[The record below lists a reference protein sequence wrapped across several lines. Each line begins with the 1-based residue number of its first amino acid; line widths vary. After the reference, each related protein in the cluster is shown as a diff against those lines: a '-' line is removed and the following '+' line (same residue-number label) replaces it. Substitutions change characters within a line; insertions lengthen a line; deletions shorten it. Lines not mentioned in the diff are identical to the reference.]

1 MRGLIFVLLAR
12 AAAADPAAV
21 DVSAVRD
28 RLAVW
33 SDGKKH
39 FLALVMTSKFD
50 SPIFWSHDGKSFYQ
64 QRVTSGAND
73 GFDDDLKML
82 ARNFWEPRGLGF
94 SAEAGFD
101 YRKEERKLVVECGS
115 RKTTMERLDDAA
127 ARDLLS
133 AASFKASLWDRYAYA
148 LARDDTGRYY
158 YVDNLRESKNFR
170 LFAGP
175 RGALKL
181 LKMTNVVSD
190 SEGDIFSTAKGDLRL
205 ILSKKESTWIVRQKH
220 TRLVWLPVDDN
231 RALIYNDL
239 GVYSG
244 MPLGTPCDD
253 L

>member
-1 MRGLIFVLLAR
+1 MRRLILVLLAT
-12 AAAADPAAV
+12 AAVADPV
-21 DVSAVRD
+21 DVSAFRE

-50 SPIFWSHDGKSFYQ
+50 SPIFWSHDGQSFYQ
-64 QRVTSGAND
+64 LRVTSGSSD
-73 GFDDDLKML
+73 GYDDDLKKL
-82 ARNFWEPRGLGF
+82 GRNFWEPRGSGF
-94 SAEAGFD
+94 SAEAGFE
-101 YRKEERKLVVECGS
+101 YSKEEKRLVVECGS
-115 RKTTMERLDDAA
+115 RKTAMERLDDAA
-127 ARDLLS
+127 AKKLLE
-133 AASFKASLWDRYAYA
+133 AALFKAPPWTRYAYA

-158 YVDNLRESKNFR
+158 YVDNLRDTKSFR

-205 ILSKKESTWIVRQKH
+205 ILSKKESTWIVHQKR
-220 TRLVWLPVDDN
+220 TPLIWLPVDDN
-231 RALIYNDL
+231 RAMIYNDL

-244 MPLGTPCDD
+244 ATLGTPCDD